1 MDASQNYTQNQVLGL
16 EQTELESRAL
26 IRTASALNAIM
37 ENWDERKSELDEAL
51 EKIANCGRFWLLPWA
66 KLIVL
71 SQKRSEEAF

>member
-51 EKIANCGRFWLLPWA
+51 EKNRRFWLLPWA
-66 KLIVL
+66 KRIVL

>member
-37 ENWDERKSELDEAL
+37 ENWDERKSELVEAL
-51 EKIANCGRFWLLPWA
+51 EKNR
-66 KLIVL
+66 
-71 SQKRSEEAF
+71 